1 MIRIEHLYLSAG
13 HNYFGHHGKPADDH
27 PIFSVS
33 SLDCVAGRG
42 IRGDRFFDYKPDYK
56 GQITFFSAE
65 IYDELCTTLLPPDS
79 PLSSLDSQLPPPSAF
94 RRNVITRGIDL
105 NTLIGQTFTLQGVT
119 FLGTGECSPCHWMDQ
134 AFAPGTE
141 AALKGRGGLRAK
153 ILTDGTLRPDP
164 CPLP

>member
-1 MIRIEHLYLSAG
+1 MIRIEHLYLSPG

-27 PIFSVS
+27 PMIEVS
-33 SLDCVAGRG
+33 SVVCVAGRG
-42 IRGDRFFDYKPDYK
+42 LRGDRFFDYKPDYK
-56 GQITFFSAE
+56 GQITFFAAE
-65 IYDELCTTLLPPDS
+65 IYDELRTTLLPPDS
-79 PLSSLDSQLPPPSAF
+79 RLPPPSAF

-105 NTLIGQTFTLQGVT
+105 NTLIGREFTLQNIA

-134 AFAPGTE
+134 AFIPGTH
-141 AALKGRGGLRAK
+141 AALKNRGGLRAK